1 MPEPMSHYTDVV
13 RADDYVFVSGVAALD
28 AEGKV
33 HGAGDVVE
41 QARVTLRNLGRVLH
55 AAQASPADVVKVT
68 IYLTD
73 VGHRAAINPLRREFF
88 GDARPASTL
97 VGVAALVLPELL
109 IEIEAIAYAPR

>member
-13 RADDYVFVSGVAALD
+13 RAGDYVFVSGVVALD
-28 AEGKV
+28 SEGKV
-33 HGAGDVVE
+33 QGAGDVVE
-41 QARVTLRNLGRVLH
+41 QARLTLRNLGRVLH

-73 VGHRAAINPLRREFF
+73 VDDRAEINPLRREFF

-109 IEIEAIAYAPR
+109 IEIDAIAYAPG